1 MVVDIDSAIFCLRKW
16 RSRVVVSAELACG
29 AGTWPAA
36 PLIRMTNNC
45 GKVFD
50 AASQVVRG
58 ARLRRARKALNR
70 REAQGKKSVAEGARK
85 KLTVFLT
92 YTAPLPASDM
102 SDKW

>member
-1 MVVDIDSAIFCLRKW
+1 
-16 RSRVVVSAELACG
+16 
-29 AGTWPAA
+29 
-36 PLIRMTNNC
+36 MTNNC
-45 GKVFD
+45 EQVLD

-102 SDKW
+102 SGKWCVVAVDR